1 MITLYFIFYALQA
14 ALLAVYLALVGSEP
28 GASVVFNLSLSRLL
42 LVAAVFAAS
51 MIFAWLAYR
60 SRRADSRIHRRAEA
74 LLDHEKKIGLI
85 FLGGVFL
92 AAVLYFLLTRQTN
105 WFGDLKLVY
114 ERLEP
119 VLVWLALLGIQ
130 SAFLAA
136 VWYCAHFMRQGDQS
150 GVSQD
155 LAELPALFGVY
166 LLFILVKLVLVTSTS
181 YGPLGRGDEM
191 TYFDMA
197 ESFYRGFFSV
207 AQSHH
212 YPPLYPLAIM
222 PALVFREFIFE
233 GIKFINVVLSSSIIF
248 PAYFIARQF
257 LNRKH
262 SLIAVLLTCLIPYHL
277 VYPRRIL
284 SENLYFPLFIWAV
297 YITLTAPRNRRMR
310 LQWDMLNGV
319 MLAVLYLTRY
329 ISLAAIP
336 FFMLAWWIKPFEG
349 EGSLF
354 RPGWKKIRHAAL
366 LTLAMLAAY
375 SPWLIAGLAEGVE
388 LKLILGFG
396 VAAKTD
402 PAALTLPRL
411 LLWALLYVCYY
422 ILVSAPVLNLLLATV
437 TQIDLRRWR
446 EGLGRLVF
454 EMLALMAGFYVAVT
468 RHSWRA
474 YYNREM
480 PSKIMGRY
488 LIVFSVLYI
497 LIAMIVMRHF
507 DRKRVKSKAKFII
520 WTGIFPFLLIV
531 LANAVLIQGAIFPV
545 DEYFMKAL
553 GSVDGFLTEILGPY
567 FFLMVALLYG
577 VEIFLLLTE
586 KRKYLLPVFVA
597 GMAVYYLSGYPAYYR
612 SLMDYQTYPWLS
624 GQIAD
629 LLPESNLKDQ
639 SGGKISVF
647 LPAEHTSQDEAE
659 IYNGLR
665 VRGIDNTEILTDG
678 VDPLGSMT
686 NPRGFII
693 RQLKSADEAG
703 EGLKVYAFNGQY
715 FTIREVDHEAL
726 SEGG

>member
-1 MITLYFIFYALQA
+1 MITLYFIFNALQA
-14 ALLAVYLALVGSEP
+14 ALLAVYLARVGSEP
-28 GASVVFNLSLSRLL
+28 GTSVVLFNLSFSRLL
-42 LVAAVFAAS
+42 LVAAVFAVSVA
-51 MIFAWLAYR
+51 FAWLALR
-60 SRRADSRIHRRAEA
+60 SRSAGSRVRQQAEKF
-74 LLDHEKKIGLI
+74 LQNEKSIWLI
-85 FLGGVFL
+85 FLTGLFL
-92 AAVLYFLLTRQTN
+92 TVAMYFLLTRQTN

-119 VLVWLALLGIQ
+119 MIVWLALLGIQ

-150 GVSQD
+150 EVSQD
-155 LAELPALFGVY
+155 LAELPALFGIY
-166 LLFILVKLVLVTSTS
+166 LVFIIVKLVLVTSTS
-181 YGPLGRGDEM
+181 FGPLGRGDEM

-212 YPPLYPLAIM
+212 YPPLYPLSIM
-222 PALVFREFIFE
+222 PALVFRESIFE

-257 LNRKH
+257 MDRKH
-262 SLIAVLLTCLIPYHL
+262 SLIAMLLTCLIPYHL

-297 YITLTAPRNRRMR
+297 YVTLTTPRDRRMR
-310 LQWDMLNGV
+310 LPWDMLNGA

-354 RPGWKKIRHAAL
+354 QPGWKKIRHAAL
-366 LTLAMLAAY
+366 LVLAMLAAY

-402 PAALTLPRL
+402 PAALTFPRL

-422 ILVSAPVLNLLLATV
+422 ILVSAPVLNLLLATL

-497 LIAMIVMRHF
+497 LIAMIVLRHF
-507 DRKRVKSKAKFII
+507 ERKRVKSKAKFIF

-553 GSVDGFLTEILGPY
+553 GSVDGFLTEILGPF

-586 KRKYLLPVFVA
+586 KRKYLLPVFIA

-639 SGGKISVF
+639 NGGKISVF
-647 LPAEHTSQDEAE
+647 LPTAHTSQDEAE

-678 VDPLGSMT
+678 VDPLEGMT
-686 NPRGFII
+686 TPRGFTIQ
-693 RQLKSADEAG
+693 QLQNPEEAG
-703 EGLKVYAFNGQY
+703 EGLKVYAFNGRY
-715 FTIREVDHEAL
+715 FTIREVGH
-726 SEGG
+726 